1 MVNNS
6 YPAWLCQQF
15 ATWKI
20 AIEIVDFPHE
30 TWWWIFSIVVN
41 VYQAGYPKKRPR
53 HLGFHVGKCS
63 RHGAYGCICSWDLF
77 ETEGPEGCPYLA

>member
-41 VYQAGYPKKRPR
+41 VYQAGYPKKD
-53 HLGFHVGKCS
+53 LG
-63 RHGAYGCICSWDLF
+63 I
-77 ETEGPEGCPYLA
+77 